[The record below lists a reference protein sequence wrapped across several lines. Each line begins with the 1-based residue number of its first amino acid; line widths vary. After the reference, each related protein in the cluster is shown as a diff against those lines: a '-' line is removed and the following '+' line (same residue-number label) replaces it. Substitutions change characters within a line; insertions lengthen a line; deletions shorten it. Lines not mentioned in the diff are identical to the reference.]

1 MSKEKKR
8 EILRFIKFALF
19 SASAGIIEIV
29 AFTLLTEFSGW
40 GYWACYLPALVLSVV
55 WNFTLNRR
63 YAFRAEGSYTRQM
76 LLVFLF
82 YCVFTPASTILGNYL
97 AETLHWND
105 YLVTALNMIANFA
118 LEFLYDR
125 FVVFRG
131 QVDTNDVARR
141 KEAASVDESAEA

>member
-1 MSKEKKR
+1 MGKSKKR
-8 EILRFIKFALF
+8 EILRFLKFALF
-19 SASAGIIEIV
+19 SASAGIIEIG
-29 AFTLLTEFSGW
+29 AFTLLTELTSW

-63 YAFRAEGSYTRQM
+63 YAFRAEGSYARQM
-76 LLVFLF
+76 LLAFLF
-82 YCVFTPASTILGNYL
+82 YCFFTPASTILGNYL
-97 AETLHWND
+97 AETLGWND

-131 QVDTNDVARR
+131 QVDTNEVARR
-141 KEAASVDESAEA
+141 KNAGSVDE

>member
-1 MSKEKKR
+1 MASEKRKE
-8 EILRFIKFALF
+8 IFRFIKFALF

-29 AFTLLTEFSGW
+29 VFTLLNELIGW

-82 YCVFTPASTILGNYL
+82 YCFFTPVSTLVGDWL
-97 AETLHWND
+97 ADTVGWNE
-105 YLVTALNMIANFA
+105 YLVTALNMVANFV

-131 QVDTNDVARR
+131 KVDTNAVARR
-141 KEAASVDESAEA
+141 HAEPDVDER